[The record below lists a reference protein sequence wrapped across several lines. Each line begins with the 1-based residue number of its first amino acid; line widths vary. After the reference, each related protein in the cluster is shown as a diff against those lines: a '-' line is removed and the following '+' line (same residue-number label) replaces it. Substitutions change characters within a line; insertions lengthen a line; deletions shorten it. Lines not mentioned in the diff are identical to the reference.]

1 MIKTLESVINTQ
13 MNIIND
19 DIIDIHPSTPRNDT
33 LPVTQPKPIPKVS
46 QALPTFKKITDIKNT
61 LTTQEDTNED
71 PNTQETT
78 NSITENGDDIIYW
91 EDENNSEDYLS
102 DINIE
107 KHQRVEVEEEE
118 GEKEVSTI
126 IITQKNKGV
135 TLSKWKTSLKQK
147 G

>member
-1 MIKTLESVINTQ
+1 

-19 DIIDIHPSTPRNDT
+19 NIIDIHPSTPRNDT

-78 NSITENGDDIIYW
+78 NSITENGDD
-91 EDENNSEDYLS
+91 
-102 DINIE
+102 DI
-107 KHQRVEVEEEE
+107 
-118 GEKEVSTI
+118 S
-126 IITQKNKGV
+126 
-135 TLSKWKTSLKQK
+135 
-147 G
+147 